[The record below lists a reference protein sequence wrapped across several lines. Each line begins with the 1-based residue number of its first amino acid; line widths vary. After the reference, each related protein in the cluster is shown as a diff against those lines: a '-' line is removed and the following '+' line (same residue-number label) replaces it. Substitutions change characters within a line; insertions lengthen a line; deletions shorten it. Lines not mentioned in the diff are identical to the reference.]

1 MAWNEPGGGN
11 RDPWGG
17 PNNQG
22 PPDLDEVIRKARE
35 RLSGLFGGKGS
46 GGGGGTSGGSG
57 GPSAVG
63 ISILAAIL
71 VVVWLASGIY
81 IIDEGWRGVV
91 TRFGDH
97 VDTTMPGPHWHL
109 PYPIES
115 VERVDVEERRS
126 INIGFDFAGGTATRY
141 NPDEAL
147 MLTKD
152 ENIVSVQLTVQYEVG
167 NPAAYVFNFVDPRQ
181 TLKEVT
187 ESALRE
193 VVGKRNINEIL
204 STDDLLADAGI
215 DTDAETGTETGE
227 QAETE
232 QSEQA
237 EQAEAEAEAEA
248 EQAVAASAD
257 IALATQNLIE
267 EIIGRYDLG
276 LELSEV
282 NIQRIQPPE
291 PVQDAFLDAIKAR
304 EDRERL
310 INEAFAYRNQVL
322 PRARGEQAR
331 IMEQARGY
339 KESLIADAQ
348 GDASR
353 FSQLQSEYARAPE
366 VTRERLYLETMESV
380 LGASGKILI
389 DVESGQPLM
398 YMPLERMMRQSQAN
412 LPAEPGGGSSSSGSR
427 SGSNSGTSAS
437 DSSSASSDRLRVRG
451 ER

>member
-11 RDPWGG
+11 RDPWSG

-35 RLSGLFGGKGS
+35 RLSGLFGGKGPGG
-46 GGGGGTSGGSG
+46 GGGGGTG
-57 GPSAVG
+57 GPGAFG
-63 ISILAAIL
+63 IGILAAIL
-71 VVVWLASGIY
+71 VLVWLASGIY

-91 TRFGDH
+91 TRFGQH

-109 PYPIES
+109 PYPIEA
-115 VERVDVEERRS
+115 VEQVDVEERRS
-126 INIGFDFAGGTATRY
+126 INIGFDFAGGTTTRY

-193 VVGKRNINEIL
+193 VVGKRNINDVL
-204 STDDLLADAGI
+204 STDDLL
-215 DTDAETGTETGE
+215 
-227 QAETE
+227 TE
-232 QSEQA
+232 QSGETSVESQQNNEAQA
-237 EQAEAEAEAEA
+237 EQA
-248 EQAVAASAD
+248 VTASAD
-257 IALATQNLIE
+257 IALATQELIE

-310 INEAFAYRNQVL
+310 INEAYAYRNEVL
-322 PRARGEQAR
+322 PRARGESAR
-331 IMEQARGY
+331 IEQEAIGY
-339 KESLIADAQ
+339 KESIIADAV

-353 FSQLQSEYARAPE
+353 FTQLQTEYSRAPE

-380 LGASGKILI
+380 LGASGKVLI

-398 YMPLERMMRQSQAN
+398 YLPLERMLRQSGTR
-412 LPAEPGGGSSSSGSR
+412 LPDPGSGDSGSSQTSSSSSSSR
-427 SGSNSGTSAS
+427 NSGPFS
-437 DSSSASSDRLRVRG
+437 SSDRLRVRG